1 MKKTILLLIATI
13 LVLCSTMPLSAN
25 ASANDSPS
33 RQINVVYDDSGS
45 MYSSGG
51 SNVDTWCRA
60 KYSMEVF
67 AAMLGE
73 RDRMHVYYMS
83 DYQDGQSKPARLQL
97 DGKDGAAENVKKVH
111 NETTH
116 AGNTPFSSVKKAYK
130 DLQSVNADE
139 KWLVILTDGAFQ
151 GVSGQEGMDSF
162 FGQKN
167 DNIGV
172 IFLGIGADVPGI
184 TEHHDKDIY
193 CFKASDSRAVLENIT
208 QICTIVFSSNKLVV
222 NPSTK
227 TFSFDIP
234 VGELVVFAQGGE
246 NVRIS
251 GIKNGSQEYGSSKA
265 PVEVKYSPCDAVGR
279 NNQPVTDLHG
289 FLAVFIDDFMPGN
302 YTVEVSGAETVE
314 VYYKPN
320 IDIAVSL
327 TDSSGREV
335 MGLSE
340 IEAGEYTLDMCF
352 VKAGTNERINNSS
365 LLGDVSFDAAVTKN
379 GVLLD
384 QVFHSGDKI
393 TAEEGSMII
402 DVTARYLT
410 YYSLSSVKNFSVYKD
425 NHVSFSVVDDPTFDV
440 TSNGIDPEKYILIH
454 ADIDGHTP
462 TKEQWDNMELPVVK
476 LTSGQGEYDIDIPVL
491 VKGNNPGDLMLYP
504 KLSRTEPTEG
514 TYGNFGYSL
523 SYEQSIGEER
533 WSGALEGVAKLNDTT
548 KGNAQTIK
556 TLMQVSDITSAAFS
570 NDDQKIIVE
579 ISDDWTWNLVS
590 RIIDFKVYGDKK
602 NKCNI
607 VPVRVNQVLG
617 QILSQFSL
625 MPELNY
631 AYRELF
637 SNKGATFYAESFRPD
652 NEEEYISQFI
662 NNHPAAI
669 PLTHMHTGKGDFF
682 FYSADEEDDIHVK
695 AEMPDTGY
703 RLKLNRNYWIAK
715 KNVVILGHNSNC
727 KYIMQGFASFQNE
740 WKRAD
745 GEPILQ
751 IIVIDDEQSLKAMD
765 YYKQYPFVIRTVA
778 ANIFDRDL
786 ICSTIEEFV
795 ESNDEDTSV
804 LILSDDSA
812 LKEDIDSNTLANL
825 VYVQDIITRK
835 KKTDPN
841 FDPES
846 IDVIVEI
853 IDPKHHDVVSSYS
866 VDNVVI
872 SNRYIS
878 KMITQIG
885 EKESIFDFYRDIL
898 TYDEAEGNFD
908 SKEIYAKK
916 VDSFFDEVPAE
927 CTESEL
933 VRSIWFASIDPA
945 IPAEKRYP
953 TLALGYVKP
962 GGKVS
967 LFGRDQTKKKVKLEK
982 RDKILVFTNH

>member
-1 MKKTILLLIATI
+1 MKKTILILLATI

-25 ASANDSPS
+25 ASSNDSPS

-111 NETTH
+111 DETTH

-130 DLQSVNADE
+130 DLQSANAEE

-162 FGQKN
+162 FGQKD

-208 QICTIVFSSNKLVV
+208 QICTIVFNSNKLVV

-440 TSNGIDPEKYILIH
+440 NSNGIDPEKYILIH

-462 TKEQWDNMELPVVK
+462 TKEQWDKMELPIVK
-476 LTSGQGEYDIDIPVL
+476 LTSGQGEYDIDTPVL
-491 VKGNNPGDLMLYP
+491 VKGSNPGDLMLYP
-504 KLSRTEPTEG
+504 KLSGTNPTEG

-523 SYEQSIGEER
+523 SYDQSIGEER
-533 WSGALEGVAKLNDTT
+533 WSGSLEGVAKLNDTS
-548 KGNAQTIK
+548 K
-556 TLMQVSDITSAAFS
+556 TNNVSFS
-570 NDDQKIIVE
+570 VNDNPSYIVN
-579 ISDDWTWNLVS
+579 SDGFDSDKYILVS
-590 RIIDFKVYGDKK
+590 VKINGETPTKEQWEIMDTPVAQLSNEYKDFRLDSLVVEKTAEPGFLRIY
-602 NKCNI
+602 
-607 VPVRVNQVLG
+607 P
-617 QILSQFSL
+617 
-625 MPELNY
+625 
-631 AYRELF
+631 
-637 SNKGATFYAESFRPD
+637 
-652 NEEEYISQFI
+652 
-662 NNHPAAI
+662 
-669 PLTHMHTGKGDFF
+669 
-682 FYSADEEDDIHVK
+682 
-695 AEMPDTGY
+695 
-703 RLKLNRNYWIAK
+703 KL
-715 KNVVILGHNSNC
+715 
-727 KYIMQGFASFQNE
+727 
-740 WKRAD
+740 
-745 GEPILQ
+745 
-751 IIVIDDEQSLKAMD
+751 
-765 YYKQYPFVIRTVA
+765 
-778 ANIFDRDL
+778 
-786 ICSTIEEFV
+786 
-795 ESNDEDTSV
+795 
-804 LILSDDSA
+804 
-812 LKEDIDSNTLANL
+812 
-825 VYVQDIITRK
+825 
-835 KKTDPN
+835 
-841 FDPES
+841 
-846 IDVIVEI
+846 
-853 IDPKHHDVVSSYS
+853 
-866 VDNVVI
+866 
-872 SNRYIS
+872 
-878 KMITQIG
+878 
-885 EKESIFDFYRDIL
+885 
-898 TYDEAEGNFD
+898 
-908 SKEIYAKK
+908 
-916 VDSFFDEVPAE
+916 
-927 CTESEL
+927 
-933 VRSIWFASIDPA
+933 
-945 IPAEKRYP
+945 
-953 TLALGYVKP
+953 P
-962 GGKVS
+962 GGKPTTGTYRDSVYTLNLNQTTGKVNWIGS
-967 LFGRDQTKKKVKLEK
+967 MEGTLKLSDTRSWFERNWDLFVKLAILIAILIVLAGYLPIFKHYLPKALKKKPYIKCVPSKPGEK
-982 RDKILVFTNH
+982 RKDRNGLMEKNLISTIIPYVAQTGTIKVVPKGVTGAPALKVRGIRRRRMTITNIRAYQGKDYITFDGESIKKDCTKFETGAGLTVKVKKNDWTYTCTLNQ

>member
-1 MKKTILLLIATI
+1 MRIKDRISEWFSVQLVKNPRRMVLLAILLFNILFLAVSAFIISRLSLSGTESMSFFEAAYYTVTMILDAGCIQFVITDIGTAGVAIALTCMLIILIGMVTFTGAVIGYVTNTI
-13 LVLCSTMPLSAN
+13 SNFIENAN
-25 ASANDSPS
+25 AGT
-33 RQINVVYDDSGS
+33 RKLKVSG
-45 MYSSGG
+45 
-51 SNVDTWCRA
+51 
-60 KYSMEVF
+60 
-67 AAMLGE
+67 
-73 RDRMHVYYMS
+73 H
-83 DYQDGQSKPARLQL
+83 
-97 DGKDGAAENVKKVH
+97 
-111 NETTH
+111 
-116 AGNTPFSSVKKAYK
+116 
-130 DLQSVNADE
+130 
-139 KWLVILTDGAFQ
+139 LVILNWNTRASEIINDLLYCKGKQ
-151 GVSGQEGMDSF
+151 KVVVLVEGRKQEVQKEINERLLDTITRENRRIKEQYKNCSF
-162 FGQKN
+162 FARLYRYTKDSMRN
-167 DNIGV
+167 NIVV
-172 IFLGIGADVPGI
+172 IVREGD
-184 TEHHDKDIY
+184 
-193 CFKASDSRAVLENIT
+193 
-208 QICTIVFSSNKLVV
+208 VFSSKQLY
-222 NPSTK
+222 
-227 TFSFDIP
+227 DI
-234 VGELVVFAQGGE
+234 
-246 NVRIS
+246 
-251 GIKNGSQEYGSSKA
+251 
-265 PVEVKYSPCDAVGR
+265 
-279 NNQPVTDLHG
+279 
-289 FLAVFIDDFMPGN
+289 
-302 YTVEVSGAETVE
+302 
-314 VYYKPN
+314 
-320 IDIAVSL
+320 SL
-327 TDSSGREV
+327 E
-335 MGLSE
+335 
-340 IEAGEYTLDMCF
+340 
-352 VKAGTNERINNSS
+352 
-365 LLGDVSFDAAVTKN
+365 
-379 GVLLD
+379 
-384 QVFHSGDKI
+384 H
-393 TAEEGSMII
+393 
-402 DVTARYLT
+402 AR
-410 YYSLSSVKNFSVYKD
+410 
-425 NHVSFSVVDDPTFDV
+425 SVVILGNDVNNTVCKYESRDRQDD
-440 TSNGIDPEKYILIH
+440 I
-454 ADIDGHTP
+454 
-462 TKEQWDNMELPVVK
+462 
-476 LTSGQGEYDIDIPVL
+476 
-491 VKGNNPGDLMLYP
+491 
-504 KLSRTEPTEG
+504 
-514 TYGNFGYSL
+514 
-523 SYEQSIGEER
+523 
-533 WSGALEGVAKLNDTT
+533 T

-570 NDDQKIIVE
+570 DDDQKIIVE

-590 RIIDFKVYGDKK
+590 RIIDYKVYGDKK

-682 FYSADEEDDIHVK
+682 FYSADEEDDIHIK

-786 ICSTIEEFV
+786 ICNTIEEFV

-898 TYDEAEGNFD
+898 TYDEDEGNFD

-916 VDSFFDEVPAE
+916 VDSFFEEIPTE

-933 VRSIWFASIDPA
+933 VRSIWFASIDPS

-962 GGKVS
+962 GGKVT
-967 LFGRDQTKKKVKLEK
+967 LFGRDQMKKKVKLEK